1 MSSSPPAAQPDQP
14 KGPEAPSLA
23 KDPTPDSQAALSEKQ
38 PETKPTE
45 KTEDSAVAPATNVQA
60 PPTNVDST
68 RGPDTD
74 PELEK
79 VTETER
85 TTAAGGAPIDRQL
98 MLRRKKALHV
108 DTRLARFFTWLL
120 LLGFVVVPGTFSKDS
135 GTLRN
140 LPLLPVAYVC
150 CVLNALGYFVLWRRR
165 RSDSIWLYTNLFF
178 AGLVNAFSGFI
189 TTIVNVYGVQDGHF
203 STASRATLAITCTY
217 TALYALLSVFYYRK
231 HLQGTNRRSR
241 VSSVAV

>member
-23 KDPTPDSQAALSEKQ
+23 KGSLLSLPVLRTNSSLHWSDRSDPTPDSQAALPEKQ

-68 RGPDTD
+68 QGPDTD

-120 LLGFVVVPGTFSKDS
+120 LLGFVVVPGTFSKNS

-140 LPLLPVAYVC
+140 LPLYVPCFPPLLPSASNSGKIVF
-150 CVLNALGYFVLWRRR
+150 L
-165 RSDSIWLYTNLFF
+165 SICF
-178 AGLVNAFSGFI
+178 
-189 TTIVNVYGVQDGHF
+189 DP
-203 STASRATLAITCTY
+203 
-217 TALYALLSVFYYRK
+217 
-231 HLQGTNRRSR
+231 
-241 VSSVAV
+241 

>member
-1 MSSSPPAAQPDQP
+1 MSSSSPAAQPDQP

-45 KTEDSAVAPATNVQA
+45 KTEDSAVPPATNVQA

-79 VTETER
+79 VTETEP
-85 TTAAGGAPIDRQL
+85 TTAAGGGPIDQQL
-98 MLRRKKALHV
+98 MLRRRRALIV
-108 DTRLARFFTWLL
+108 DTRLAKFFTWLL
-120 LLGFVVVPGTFSKDS
+120 LLGFVIVPGTFNKNS
-135 GTLRN
+135 TRHI
-140 LPLLPVAYVC
+140 PLLPVAYVC
-150 CVLNALGYFVLWRRR
+150 CLLNALASFWLWRRR
-165 RSDSIWLYTNLFF
+165 RSDPIWLYTNLFF

-189 TTIVNVYGVQDGHF
+189 TTIVNVYGVQDGQF
-203 STASRATLAITCTY
+203 STASRATLAITCTF
-217 TALYALLSVFYYRK
+217 TAIYAVLSVFYYRK
-231 HLQGTNRRSR
+231 RLQGTNRRSR